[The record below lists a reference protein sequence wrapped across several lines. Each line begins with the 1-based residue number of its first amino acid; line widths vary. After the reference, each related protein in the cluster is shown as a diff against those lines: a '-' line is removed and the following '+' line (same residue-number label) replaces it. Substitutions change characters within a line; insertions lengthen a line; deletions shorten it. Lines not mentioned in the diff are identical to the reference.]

1 MVKDSNQYL
10 GVISNFLGELN
21 LADVTPSAQQ
31 VNVDTWLSWYKG
43 NVQNFHTYKIY
54 NGNKEIKI
62 SRKSMQMAKSACE
75 DWADLLLNEKVKIMV
90 GEESKQEILDKVLL
104 KNNFYVKGNQ
114 LIEKAF
120 ALGDGAFV
128 EFNTGNKDNPV
139 EINYCNAKMIY
150 PLRISNGEVIDCAFC
165 WMIDEDVYYA
175 TVHTRNDDGS
185 YHVLNRI
192 FYEGKNNEIKYYGLP
207 EGVLDEY
214 DSETRLFQ
222 IVMPN
227 SANNIDIDCDR
238 GISVFANSI
247 DILKD
252 IDLKFD
258 GYDTEFSLGRKRAF
272 VNSSVSK
279 FNTDDKGN
287 ITPTFDPEDI
297 VFYSMDMSENEKSI
311 EFVDPQLRVEQFDRA
326 LQTSLNLYGDSVGF
340 GTNHYTFK
348 DGVTYTNQTQII
360 SSNSKM
366 YRRLKKHEL
375 VLEKSLI
382 DLANAI
388 LYLVTNTINEADV
401 SIDFDDS
408 IIEDTAEKQRQAL
421 LEYNAQLIDATQYFM
436 QTRNM
441 DEATAKAFV
450 KSITDRQPS
459 TEEEL
464 DPEEDDEA
472 RVIKKGNKETKNTGE

>member
-1 MVKDSNQYL
+1 
-10 GVISNFLGELN
+10 
-21 LADVTPSAQQ
+21 
-31 VNVDTWLSWYKG
+31 
-43 NVQNFHTYKIY
+43 
-54 NGNKEIKI
+54 
-62 SRKSMQMAKSACE
+62 
-75 DWADLLLNEKVKIMV
+75 
-90 GEESKQEILDKVLL
+90 
-104 KNNFYVKGNQ
+104 
-114 LIEKAF
+114 
-120 ALGDGAFV
+120 
-128 EFNTGNKDNPV
+128 
-139 EINYCNAKMIY
+139 MIY
-150 PLRISNGEVIDCAFC
+150 PLRISNGEFIDCAFC

-340 GTNHYTFK
+340 GTNHYSFK

-459 TEEEL
+459 PEEEL

-472 RVIKKGNKETKNTGE
+472 KVIKKGIKDSKNTGE

>member
-1 MVKDSNQYL
+1 
-10 GVISNFLGELN
+10 
-21 LADVTPSAQQ
+21 
-31 VNVDTWLSWYKG
+31 
-43 NVQNFHTYKIY
+43 
-54 NGNKEIKI
+54 
-62 SRKSMQMAKSACE
+62 
-75 DWADLLLNEKVKIMV
+75 
-90 GEESKQEILDKVLL
+90 
-104 KNNFYVKGNQ
+104 
-114 LIEKAF
+114 
-120 ALGDGAFV
+120 
-128 EFNTGNKDNPV
+128 
-139 EINYCNAKMIY
+139 
-150 PLRISNGEVIDCAFC
+150 
-165 WMIDEDVYYA
+165 
-175 TVHTRNDDGS
+175 
-185 YHVLNRI
+185 
-192 FYEGKNNEIKYYGLP
+192 
-207 EGVLDEY
+207 
-214 DSETRLFQ
+214 
-222 IVMPN
+222 
-227 SANNIDIDCDR
+227 
-238 GISVFANSI
+238 
-247 DILKD
+247 
-252 IDLKFD
+252 
-258 GYDTEFSLGRKRAF
+258 
-272 VNSSVSK
+272 
-279 FNTDDKGN
+279 
-287 ITPTFDPEDI
+287 
-297 VFYSMDMSENEKSI
+297 MDMSENEKSI
-311 EFVDPQLRVEQFDRA
+311 EFVDPTLRVEQFDRA

-472 RVIKKGNKETKNTGE
+472 RVIKKGNKENKNTGE